1 MTVKE
6 IIITSCKMLQEDLL
20 AQKINDEMEL
30 NEEEQLLKNEL
41 IKCFN
46 FVQNEVATEYIP
58 LVKVEE
64 IASCEGGVLL
74 SSLTERIAYVISL
87 KNAGGENVKYK
98 IVGNKIVFEGK
109 AFLRYCYCPK
119 KVEIS
124 SECKI
129 LLPERV
135 LAYGV
140 LREYYLLQ
148 GFASEASVFE
158 KKFKNSLLNFSRK
171 KSEVV
176 MPKPVFM

>member
-20 AQKINDEMEL
+20 AQKINDESEL
-30 NEEEQLLKNEL
+30 SEEENSLKNEL
-41 IKCFN
+41 VKCFN
-46 FVQNEVATEYIP
+46 FIQNEIATEYIP
-58 LVKVEE
+58 LIKVEE
-64 IASCEGGVLL
+64 VTNVEGGLLL
-74 SSLTERIAYVISL
+74 SSLSEKIAYVISL
-87 KNAGGENVKYK
+87 KNSIGENVKYK
-98 IVGNKIVFEGK
+98 IIGNKLVFEGK
-109 AFLRYCYCPK
+109 ATLTYCYCPK
-119 KVEIS
+119 KVELS

-129 LLPERV
+129 ILPERV
-135 LAYGV
+135 MAYGV

-158 KKFKNSLLNFSRK
+158 KKFKNSLLNFSRR